1 MGRVYSPAHSFM
13 KYIAVLFFVFIVAL
27 IVLADTDHLPHFIH
41 AIYDFPYGDKLG
53 HFILF
58 GLLNFFITS
67 AFLSSNLSR
76 PRGWV
81 ALSVGLILAVLV
93 TAEEFSQKNF
103 SSRTFDLLDL
113 LASCVG
119 VTVGGWTAWKIKR
132 P

>member
-1 MGRVYSPAHSFM
+1 MGRAVNLIHFFM
-13 KYIAVLFFVFIVAL
+13 KYIAILFFVFIVAV
-27 IVLADTDHLPHFIH
+27 IVLADMDHLPHFIR

-76 PRGWV
+76 PRSWV

-103 SSRTFDLLDL
+103 PSRTFDLFDL

-119 VTVGGWTAWKIKR
+119 VAVGGWAALTIKK
-132 P
+132 

>member
-1 MGRVYSPAHSFM
+1 MGRAVNLTHFFM
-13 KYIAVLFFVFIVAL
+13 KYIAILFFVFIVAV
-27 IVLADTDHLPHFIH
+27 IVLADMDHLPHFIR

-53 HFILF
+53 HFTLF

-67 AFLSSNLSR
+67 AFLSSNPSR

-81 ALSVGLILAVLV
+81 VLSVGLILAVLV

-119 VTVGGWTAWKIKR
+119 VAVGGWTAWKIKI

>member
-1 MGRVYSPAHSFM
+1 MGRVHSLTHSFM

-103 SSRTFDLLDL
+103 PSRTFDLLDL
-113 LASCVG
+113 LASCIG
-119 VTVGGWTAWKIKR
+119 VAVGGWTAWRIKR